1 MFWKHSNQHSSKT
14 DVSKAYGLPTFW
26 KHSNQHSSKTIEV
39 VEILLHKFWKH
50 SNQHSS
56 KTSQKKFFRQ
66 CFIITLL
73 VHSKTSALNA
83 SLFYHYTM
91 FSKFKK

>member
-1 MFWKHSNQHSSKT
+1 KHSNQHSSKTKTKVKKQLEEFWKHSNQHSSKT
-14 DVSKAYGLPTFW
+14 KEGVQRVARP
-26 KHSNQHSSKTIEV
+26 
-39 VEILLHKFWKH
+39 FWKH